1 MDTIQDIRAFDQ
13 WILDVVQDYIEKQD
27 CYASDAVLAIDS
39 KNFTVYVE
47 STKNLTADAEKYQL
61 AELIRQDEKGCT
73 EPDCDATN
81 VIACKY
87 FFVR

>member
-13 WILDVVQDYIEKQD
+13 RIWDVVREYIENQD
-27 CYASDAVLAIDS
+27 SYASDAVLAIDS
-39 KNFTVYVE
+39 KNHTVYVE
-47 STKNLTADAEKYQL
+47 STKNITDGTEQYQL
-61 AELIRQDEKGCT
+61 ATLIRQDEQGHT

-81 VIACKY
+81 DIACKY